1 MTAASLQDVD
11 KLSLTLNP
19 GEAVKV
25 KLAGTVS
32 VPGGA
37 KVYRFTTVSKSV
49 GAGTK
54 TKLTLKLAKKGK
66 KAVKRALKRKK
77 KLKAKLTLT
86 VTDSAG
92 NSKTTKYTVR
102 LKP

>member
-1 MTAASLQDVD
+1 VRS
-11 KLSLTLNP
+11 
-19 GEAVKV
+19 
-25 KLAGTVS
+25 
-32 VPGGA
+32 
-37 KVYRFTTVSKSV
+37 
-49 GAGTK
+49 GAGRGG
-54 TKLTLKLAKKGK
+54 TLKLPKKGK